1 MNSPEFSALSTDLQ
15 HPPQPTAASESRSER
30 KKPNWA
36 AEIAARQRQ
45 VLELAPL
52 DPELAEFG
60 MAMVEHA
67 ARAECAGI
75 LAEPTEPKGG
85 GEGVS

>member
-1 MNSPEFSALSTDLQ
+1 M
-15 HPPQPTAASESRSER
+15 
-30 KKPNWA
+30 
-36 AEIAARQRQ
+36 
-45 VLELAPL
+45 LELAPL

-67 ARAECAGI
+67 ARAACDRV
-75 LAEPTEPKGG
+75 LAEPSEPKGG